1 MQAIIES
8 LDRLAEFQAQRDVM
22 NLDKQAAIDSVLT
35 PEIRV
40 RIVDI
45 EAEFDDKAQAVVS
58 NIAALETE
66 IKVAVVAHGETVK
79 GSLLMA
85 VWNKGRASW
94 DDKALQGYMKAHPE
108 LADFRKQGDPS
119 ISIRANSK

>member
-94 DDKALQGYMKAHPE
+94 DDKALQCYMKAHPE